1 MISLVRGQN
10 SIFSKSEQRIF
21 AIFSFFVSYHRGSSL
36 VAQREYSYDAIGRPT
51 TRNTARQGAVVNDI
65 FAHNTRSELSSAR
78 VNGVS
83 YGYAY
88 DNIGN
93 REFAV
98 EGEKT
103 SVYSANA
110 LNQYTRIV
118 EDDES
123 LFLPEF
129 DADGNQTR
137 VQTST
142 GSWAVSYNNENRPT
156 DFTAQDAQGNFI
168 TVQCSYDYMGR
179 RSYKKVISGGEV
191 VLYQR
196 YIYRGYLQIACVD
209 LTRSHHPCM
218 WLITWDPTQP
228 VATRP
233 LAIQKDGTWRTYG
246 LDLTKNVCEV
256 FGSNGYI
263 NTAYTYTPFGEV
275 TASGSVT
282 QPIQW
287 SSEFHDPEL
296 GMVYYNYRHYNT
308 RDGRWI
314 GRDMIESST
323 PHIYC
328 YNSTLLLFDVLGLYP
343 QDFTIRKKESYQ
355 KRRYIKGKENFIKA
369 NGVSVLVILDSA
381 YADVNL
387 ITISKFDKTIRA
399 KHRYDVL
406 TQLKGVIKPN
416 ECISHLMIAGHGHS
430 DYHTGDIKSANYP
443 IESFFMQNER
453 ETRFMGHHLK
463 YNYLC
468 KEAKI
473 IFLACY
479 VGSNMELALTFSN
492 ATQAPVLVNESEI
505 TTSESSVEYD
515 DGKITFFDSSFG
527 FHPSYKTWNENFT
540 WGEGEWISLHP
551 DGTIDTSPF
560 KKSQYVNH
568 DGIKKLHTSA
578 LWNFK

>member
-1 MISLVRGQN
+1 M
-10 SIFSKSEQRIF
+10 SIGM
-21 AIFSFFVSYHRGSSL
+21 AYHRGSSL
-36 VAQREYSYDAIGRPT
+36 VVQREYSYDALGRPT

-103 SVYSANA
+103 AVYSANA

-142 GSWAVSYNNENRPT
+142 GSWAISYNNENRPT
-156 DFTAQDAQGNFI
+156 DFTAQDAEGNFT
-168 TVQCSYDYMGR
+168 TVHCSYDYMGR

-191 VLYQR
+191 VLHQR
-196 YIYRGYLQIACVD
+196 YIYRGYLQIACID
-209 LTRSHHPCM
+209 LTRSHHPVM
-218 WLITWDPTQP
+218 WLLLWDPTQP

-287 SSEFHDPEL
+287 SSEFYDPEL

-314 GRDMIESST
+314 GRDIL
-323 PHIYC
+323 
-328 YNSTLLLFDVLGLYP
+328 NSTLNEYSYLNARVFVIDYLGNEIYKSDDTP
-343 QDFTIRKKESYQ
+343 IIEHITREEDAPKIPIRKGNLARSYTYIFGE
-355 KRRYIKGKENFIKA
+355 KAFTDLGDRRNSLISDRKVKVNSI
-369 NGVSVLVILDSA
+369 SDILIDIN
-381 YADVNL
+381 DNL
-387 ITISKFDKTIRA
+387 QP
-399 KHRYDVL
+399 H
-406 TQLKGVIKPN
+406 
-416 ECISHLMIAGHGHS
+416 ECISRLLIIAHGYS
-430 DYHTGDIKSANYP
+430 DHIMGTEHKPAFKNLKHVRKSGAKLSNAMCKNGKIVIFACDAALCQNMLLAFARSVGVRVLANQGTVAIENRLVLYDYITKNYSLATGDYFSLRYKEYNAILYSNEKPWKIFSPKGKTTTFNP
-443 IESFFMQNER
+443 IG
-453 ETRFMGHHLK
+453 TD
-463 YNYLC
+463 
-468 KEAKI
+468 
-473 IFLACY
+473 
-479 VGSNMELALTFSN
+479 TD
-492 ATQAPVLVNESEI
+492 PVLKKDNKVYMSI
-505 TTSESSVEYD
+505 D
-515 DGKITFFDSSFG
+515 KLFSF
-527 FHPSYKTWNENFT
+527 
-540 WGEGEWISLHP
+540 
-551 DGTIDTSPF
+551 
-560 KKSQYVNH
+560 
-568 DGIKKLHTSA
+568 
-578 LWNFK
+578 